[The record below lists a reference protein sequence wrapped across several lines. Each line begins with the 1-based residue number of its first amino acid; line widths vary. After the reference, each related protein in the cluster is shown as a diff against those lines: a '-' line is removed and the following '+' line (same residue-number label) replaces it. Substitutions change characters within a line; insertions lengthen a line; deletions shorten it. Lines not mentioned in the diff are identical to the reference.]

1 MKLLFEY
8 LIAFGFITVIATF
21 FFFIVQFL
29 RLRLKKAQQEFTK
42 ENELDQI
49 GALKKDIGYLMA
61 ENEEIREELRNIKY
75 LLSKEED
82 QGKQAI
88 DLKEYEKQ
96 QIEIDQSNKF
106 EL

>member
-1 MKLLFEY
+1 MDDFFEF
-8 LIAFGFITVIATF
+8 LIVIGFLTMVATL

-29 RLRLKKAQQEFTK
+29 RIKLKKLQQDLLQEK
-42 ENELDQI
+42 EVDQVQT
-49 GALKKDIGYLMA
+49 LKKDIGYLMA
-61 ENEEIREELRNIKY
+61 ENEEMKDELRNIKY
-75 LLSKEED
+75 LLSKG

-96 QIEIDQSNKF
+96 QIEIDKENKF

>member
-29 RLRLKKAQQEFTK
+29 RLKLKKAQQKFTK

-49 GALKKDIGYLMA
+49 GVLKKDIGYLMA
-61 ENEEIREELRNIKY
+61 ENEEIKEELRNIKY
-75 LLSKEED
+75 LLSKD

-88 DLKEYEKQ
+88 NLKEYEKQ